1 MFWRGSPSSAK
12 LLMTPSTRLPVEL
25 KVIEPPTLT
34 VAKNAR
40 VESMLVPG
48 MSRASERYWRE
59 LIGSVSICCC
69 VTTPETSDLVVSTTG
84 ASPVTVM
91 VSASD
96 CTCMPKFCVNPRPI
110 VMSMFVTSTVEK
122 PGSSAVIVYRP
133 GFSAGKR

>member
-1 MFWRGSPSSAK
+1 M
-12 LLMTPSTRLPVEL
+12 EL

-48 MSRASERYWRE
+48 MSSASERYCRE

-84 ASPVTVM
+84 AV
-91 VSASD
+91 
-96 CTCMPKFCVNPRPI
+96 
-110 VMSMFVTSTVEK
+110 
-122 PGSSAVIVYRP
+122 
-133 GFSAGKR
+133 AGHGDGLGQRLHLQGEVLDQAEADGDLQVARLGGGKARRARRRS